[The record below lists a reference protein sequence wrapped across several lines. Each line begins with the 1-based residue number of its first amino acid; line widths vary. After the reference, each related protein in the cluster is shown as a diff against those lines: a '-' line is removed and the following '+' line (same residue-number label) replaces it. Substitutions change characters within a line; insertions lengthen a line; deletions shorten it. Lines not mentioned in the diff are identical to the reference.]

1 MRKYLKKDDVISSGL
16 VTGHLERLPDGRIL
30 LDRSKLR
37 SRLRNRYPSAELVV
51 ADGQTSSIR
60 KKDKSDTTKT
70 KETTDDAVIIIENET
85 ELHKEGRLRG
95 PIKMDDRTDTKT
107 DIKQN
112 KTRKILKT
120 PYKANKQINKS
131 LDKPS
136 TDKPSTDKPS
146 TDKPSTD
153 KPSINNEVIVIPT
166 SDPNTHLLT
175 DPIKS
180 DWAKL
185 PANVDLTHVIVTRFS
200 YRFRES
206 DKSTTIFAPARMK
219 RRFQLL
225 ESFCFPS
232 IISQT
237 NPNFYWVLI
246 IDKNSLPAVYLNKLY
261 QLVAKF
267 YESPAYKTTGP
278 RQIILHKWEY
288 NCTLS
293 NIKWLTQTT
302 IPLDRKY
309 LVTTRFDDDDSLSKT
324 FTKRIA
330 NEVKIHQPKGL
341 HVVTFESGYY
351 WYANHRL
358 PYGVLKTVHRP
369 LIAIGLTVIAYLEKF
384 PMTVY
389 FGNHTKLI
397 RHIKDYENHR
407 LLKKYTENY
416 PEVPAQ
422 DQYSFSVVKRTEPM
436 DT

>member
-60 KKDKSDTTKT
+60 KKDKSDITKT
-70 KETTDDAVIIIENET
+70 KEPTDDAVIIIENET
-85 ELHKEGRLRG
+85 ELHREGRLRG
-95 PIKMDDRTDTKT
+95 PIKMDDRTDNKT

-131 LDKPS
+131 TDKS
-136 TDKPSTDKPS
+136 STEQLNNRTTDNQTDKPST
-146 TDKPSTD
+146 
-153 KPSINNEVIVIPT
+153 NNVIIPT

-185 PANVDLTHVIVTRFS
+185 PANVDLTHVIITRFS

-246 IDKNSLPAVYLNKLY
+246 IDRELPAVYLNKLY

-330 NEVKIHQPKGL
+330 NEVKFTNPKG
-341 HVVTFESGYY
+341 
-351 WYANHRL
+351 
-358 PYGVLKTVHRP
+358 
-369 LIAIGLTVIAYLEKF
+369 
-384 PMTVY
+384 
-389 FGNHTKLI
+389 
-397 RHIKDYENHR
+397 
-407 LLKKYTENY
+407 YT
-416 PEVPAQ
+416 
-422 DQYSFSVVKRTEPM
+422 
-436 DT
+436 